1 MRLTHAQFA
10 KLQGKGNRVEAFT
23 LTLPYPPS
31 VNHYWTQWAQK
42 TGKGHHRVRMA
53 VSKRGTDYREAV
65 SLAWIEAGRPRAEGR
80 LTVEIEA
87 YPPDRRVRDVDN
99 LTKASLD
106 ALTHA
111 GAWADDGQIDDLRI
125 VRRGVCPGGKVVVR
139 VRTQQGEA

>member
-1 MRLTHAQFA
+1 MHLTPAQFA
-10 KLQGKGNRVEAFT
+10 KLHGKGTRVEAFT
-23 LTLPYPPS
+23 LTLPWPPT
-31 VNHYWTQWAQK
+31 VGNYWIHWAQ
-42 TGKGHHRVRMA
+42 GKRVRMA

-65 SLAWIEAGRPRAEGR
+65 ALAWIEAGRPRVEGR

-125 VRRGVCPGGKVVVR
+125 VRREVCPGGKVVVR
-139 VRTQQGEA
+139 VGGI